1 MSSRGRRLN
10 HGRLRRACYVVAFAR
25 TVSIKGEPTA
35 DVVDDRL
42 PVRRM
47 SADLT
52 RLLAEVDAILLDF
65 DGPVCSI
72 FAGYPAPKV
81 AAELVDML
89 QRHGVAV
96 PPGLA
101 TEPDPLEVL
110 HWAGTGG
117 DPAVTR
123 MVEDVLCAAELRA
136 GESAAPTAYGREMI
150 VAAGQAGLPVV
161 VVSNNSAGAVTAYLS
176 AHRLASYVSAVVGR
190 AYAEPGRIK
199 PNPEPILQAVHALG
213 LSPDRTVLVGDSLSD
228 IEGSRAAG
236 VRTIGYANRPAKAE
250 VFRQARADVV
260 IDSMGAI
267 ARALI
272 RRAAS

>member
-1 MSSRGRRLN
+1 
-10 HGRLRRACYVVAFAR
+10 
-25 TVSIKGEPTA
+25 
-35 DVVDDRL
+35 
-42 PVRRM
+42 M
-47 SADLT
+47 SANLA

-89 QRHGVAV
+89 QRRGVAM

-110 HWAGTGG
+110 RWAGTAG

-123 MVEDVLCAAELRA
+123 AVEDALCAAELRA
-136 GESAAPTAYGREMI
+136 AESAGPTPYGREVI
-150 VAAGQAGLPVV
+150 VAARQAGLPVAL
-161 VVSNNSAGAVTAYLS
+161 VSNNSAGAVTAYLS
-176 AHRLASYVSAVVGR
+176 AHRLASYVSPVVGR
-190 AYAEPGRIK
+190 AYAEPGQMK
-199 PNPEPILQAVHALG
+199 PNPEPILHAVRALG
-213 LSPDRTVLVGDSLSD
+213 LAPDRTVLVGDSLSD

-236 VRTIGYANRPAKAE
+236 VRSIGYANRPAKAE
-250 VFRQARADVV
+250 VFRQAGADVV

-267 ARALI
+267 ASALI
-272 RRAAS
+272 ERAAG